1 MKIQLESVKGHVLSN
16 KKIKLNIIEILYFAF
31 FIISGVYKCVYLQFQ
46 NRINFYPFFS
56 KINMYM
62 TVSTVSF
69 VLIVIAFMLIFYTR
83 NKIMFLL
90 FNVLLSALLFA
101 DALYLRYYNTI
112 ITVPVIYNAQYLG
125 PVKESVLSLIRK
137 SDILYFF
144 DIPFFILFSVLFR
157 KKFKEIKL
165 PLLKR
170 CIAAALL
177 ILVSFT
183 GFKVAYS
190 HNDTSE
196 YDNNYIVKNLGIGY
210 FHYYDI
216 RRYIKQNWNRDK
228 NLSSDEK
235 NEITAFFEEKN
246 KKAEKYS
253 KKYSGIA
260 KGKNLIVIQMEA
272 LQGFLIGREI
282 NGKEITPNLNKLI
295 GESLYFNNIYV
306 QVAGGNT
313 SDAELM
319 TNTSLYPAKEGAAY
333 FRFATNEY
341 NTLSKELK
349 KEGYNS
355 YALHAYGPAFWNR
368 TEMYKAIGI
377 DQFISSNDFVH
388 DEYIGWGGWALSD
401 DSFYRQSMD
410 KIDVQKPFYAFYVT
424 LSGHHPYTYFEDKQ
438 TFDVGKYDKT
448 YLGNYIKAQNY
459 ADAAVG
465 RFMER
470 LKDMGL
476 YENSLIVIYGD
487 HAGLPK
493 AQSKELLEYLGK
505 TDDNVDWIKLQK
517 IPLIIHCPGIEA
529 ETIEKTGGQVDIFP
543 MIANMMGIKNDY
555 AMGKDI
561 INCEKGYAVLRN
573 GSVLTDDYYYSSE
586 DDTVYALKN
595 GSVLDKAVYLDEIEK
610 YRNALKISDMI
621 IEKDALRKLK

>member
-1 MKIQLESVKGHVLSN
+1 M
-16 KKIKLNIIEILYFAF
+16 
-31 FIISGVYKCVYLQFQ
+31 
-46 NRINFYPFFS
+46 
-56 KINMYM
+56 
-62 TVSTVSF
+62 
-69 VLIVIAFMLIFYTR
+69 
-83 NKIMFLL
+83 
-90 FNVLLSALLFA
+90 
-101 DALYLRYYNTI
+101 
-112 ITVPVIYNAQYLG
+112 
-125 PVKESVLSLIRK
+125 
-137 SDILYFF
+137 
-144 DIPFFILFSVLFR
+144 
-157 KKFKEIKL
+157 
-165 PLLKR
+165 
-170 CIAAALL
+170 
-177 ILVSFT
+177 
-183 GFKVAYS
+183 
-190 HNDTSE
+190 
-196 YDNNYIVKNLGIGY
+196 
-210 FHYYDI
+210 
-216 RRYIKQNWNRDK
+216 
-228 NLSSDEK
+228 
-235 NEITAFFEEKN
+235 
-246 KKAEKYS
+246 
-253 KKYSGIA
+253 
-260 KGKNLIVIQMEA
+260 
-272 LQGFLIGREI
+272 
-282 NGKEITPNLNKLI
+282 
-295 GESLYFNNIYV
+295 
-306 QVAGGNT
+306 
-313 SDAELM
+313 
-319 TNTSLYPAKEGAAY
+319 
-333 FRFATNEY
+333 
-341 NTLSKELK
+341 
-349 KEGYNS
+349 
-355 YALHAYGPAFWNR
+355 
-368 TEMYKAIGI
+368 
-377 DQFISSNDFVH
+377 
-388 DEYIGWGGWALSD
+388 SD